1 MIIDSEIIRELAQA
15 AQDLLDLEEEQLHEG
30 IHIDPECEDSHEYR
44 SRMLYNAL
52 DEFNAAARL
61 DEEHRIATTTTSPW
75 AHNP

>member
-15 AQDLLDLEEEQLHEG
+15 AQDLLDLEEEILGEGMHLEQEHEDG
-30 IHIDPECEDSHEYR
+30 HEYR

-61 DEEHRIATTTTSPW
+61 DEEHTIATTTTSPW
-75 AHNP
+75 AHNL